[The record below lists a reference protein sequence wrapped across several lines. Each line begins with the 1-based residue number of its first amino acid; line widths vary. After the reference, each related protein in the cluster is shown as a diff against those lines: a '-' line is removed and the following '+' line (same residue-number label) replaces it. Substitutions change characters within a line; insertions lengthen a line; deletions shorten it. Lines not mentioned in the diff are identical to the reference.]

1 MKCGARRAGSGAVSP
16 VVLGF
21 FLHREGVFESDG
33 KTQDVR
39 TCLVSQDFV
48 RILGVY
54 VQVHVV
60 GSPRSVRHR
69 QQ

>member
-1 MKCGARRAGSGAVSP
+1 M
-16 VVLGF
+16 
-21 FLHREGVFESDG
+21 FESDD

-48 RILGVY
+48 RIPGVY